1 MGCGTN
7 GYTPRNQT
15 SCCSAAD
22 DDDDKATSQPASHH
36 TISSLFD
43 LIRPRQAHR
52 RDLAIDAQSDS
63 NTRPPRPS
71 TTCHALQM
79 LSRVE
84 SPYDPF
90 ALSVL

>member
-63 NTRPPRPS
+63 NTRPPRP
-71 TTCHALQM
+71 
-79 LSRVE
+79 
-84 SPYDPF
+84 
-90 ALSVL
+90 